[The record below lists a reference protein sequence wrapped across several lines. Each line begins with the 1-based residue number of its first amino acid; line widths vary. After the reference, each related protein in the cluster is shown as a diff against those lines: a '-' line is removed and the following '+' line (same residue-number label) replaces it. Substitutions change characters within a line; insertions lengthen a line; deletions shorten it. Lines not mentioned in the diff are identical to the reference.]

1 MFADNDGDKQQ
12 KGRPSTL
19 RTYAVLLSLMMQL
32 ATCTVVFGYIGHLLA
47 NSWHHSYL
55 TAVGI
60 LVGLGIG
67 LSGFAFLAKHLLGE
81 KP

>member
-1 MFADNDGDKQQ
+1 MFADNDGAKNPN
-12 KGRPSTL
+12 GRPGTL
-19 RTYAVLLSLMMQL
+19 RTYVVLLSLMMQL

-47 NSWHHSYL
+47 NAWHLPYL

>member
-1 MFADNDGDKQQ
+1 MFTDNGSDNKQTS
-12 KGRPSTL
+12 RPSTL
-19 RTYAVLLSLMMQL
+19 KTLAVLLSLMMQL
-32 ATCTVVFGYIGHLLA
+32 ATCTVVFGFLGHLLA
-47 NSWHHSYL
+47 QKWNHPYI
-55 TAVGI
+55 TAIGI